1 LFIVSALNGETTMDA
16 PKKARII
23 INPHSGTEDK
33 SGLEAQLKK
42 ALDEKLFSYEIFFT
56 KGPKEATALSREAAS
71 LGYDLVI
78 AVGGDG
84 TVNEVGKGLIG
95 TETVLGI
102 IPVGS
107 GNGFAKHLHIPAQ
120 VEEAIRTIQEFQV
133 QRIDTI
139 QANGEY
145 ILGVGGIGFDA
156 HISLKFAES
165 KRRGLASYAIL
176 VFKEYPSYN
185 SKTYQLTVDGKLIQ
199 RTALIVSFAKSTQ
212 YGNNYYIAPQAKMN
226 DGLMHLIFLK
236 EPPFYAIPGLI
247 LQVKNGTIEQSRYYE
262 SIPCKEI
269 DAGDQPIQA
278 HIDGEPI
285 YFPNGLKLKVL
296 PKSLKVIT
304 GK

>member
-1 LFIVSALNGETTMDA
+1 MDQ
-16 PKKARII
+16 PKKIRFI

-33 SGLEAQLKK
+33 STLEAHIRKN
-42 ALDEKLFSYEIFFT
+42 LDLHQFSYEIFYT
-56 KGPKEATALSREAAS
+56 SGPKEATALSKEAAS
-71 LGYDLVI
+71 LGYDLVV

-95 TETVLGI
+95 TETALGI
-102 IPVGS
+102 IPSGS

-120 VEEAIRTIQEFQV
+120 IEEALRTIQDFRTQK
-133 QRIDTI
+133 IDTI
-139 QANGEY
+139 QANDEY

-156 HISLKFAES
+156 HISWKFAES
-165 KRRGLASYAIL
+165 KQRGLASYAIL
-176 VFKEYPSYN
+176 VFKEYPGYTSRI
-185 SKTYQLTVDGKLIQ
+185 YQLTVDGKLMQ

-212 YGNNYYIAPQAKMN
+212 YGNNFYIAPQAKLD

-247 LQVKNGTIEQSRYYE
+247 SQVKKGTIEQSRYYE

-269 DAGDQPIQA
+269 EIADQPIQA
-278 HIDGEPI
+278 HLDGEPV
-285 YFPNGLKLKVL
+285 YFPHGLKLKVL

-304 GK
+304 GR